1 MSENVGVGVDF
12 GTTNSVVAT
21 FDGESLQH
29 VVLENESP
37 VMPSATYVSRR
48 LQFTVGQKAID
59 QFIAD
64 NVGRRVE
71 LIPEVIG
78 QHSTIVGGSGIEEVD
93 TVSQNVYS
101 EPRLDL
107 GLEGRLFRGLK
118 RLLARRD
125 LERLAVFEQKFRIVA
140 LVTPLLTR
148 MREALVSFGV
158 THARCCAGHPIV
170 FEGAT
175 DGQPAIALDRFGEA
189 LRYAKLLKHRFFP
202 EPIAATLSYLH
213 THRQHRCRYILTLDF
228 GGGTLDLCVL
238 ARRTDGSFEVVGTR
252 GIGLGGDHIDQR
264 LFESF
269 LFKLLGKG
277 EIWRRQGEDRFIETL
292 FPFENYEPML
302 LNWGITYMLN
312 QNRFTAPVFDC
323 IEHGSEITRGKFQRL
338 LDLIQYN
345 HGYVVFQKLK
355 DLKAALSTNDRALL
369 DIPEL
374 DIEVVVTREEFENTI
389 ASQVETLNNA
399 VDTLLNQCNI
409 GSREVD
415 LVIRTGGSSLIPLV
429 RHTLSAKFGDK
440 VVEHE
445 PFLSVAEGLAI
456 ADYYGYEPL
465 EPMVQS

>member
-1 MSENVGVGVDF
+1 MKTRLGVGVDF

-21 FDGESLQH
+21 FDGRTLRH
-29 VVLENESP
+29 VLLERDDA
-37 VMPSATYVSRR
+37 VMPSATYISKK
-48 LQFTVGQKAID
+48 LQFTVGQNGINR
-59 QFIAD
+59 FISD

-78 QHSTIVGGSGIEEVD
+78 QKSTITGGSGTDELDSI
-93 TVSQNVYS
+93 SKNVYS

-118 RLLARRD
+118 RLLAREGF
-125 LERLAVFEQKFRIVA
+125 ERLDVFEQQFRLVA
-140 LVTPLLTR
+140 LITPLLVR
-148 MREALVSFGV
+148 MREALNSHGV
-158 THARCCAGHPIV
+158 KHTRCYAGHPIV
-170 FEGAT
+170 FEGET
-175 DGQPAIALDRFGEA
+175 QGRGSSALDGLGEA
-189 LRYAKLLKHRFFP
+189 LHYAKFPRHRFFP

-213 THRQHRCRYILTLDF
+213 KHRSQRCRYVLTLDF

-238 ARRTDGSFEVVGTR
+238 VRRSDGSFHVVGTK

-264 LFESF
+264 LFETL
-269 LFKLLGKG
+269 LFGMLGKG
-277 EIWRRQGEDRFIETL
+277 EIWRRRGEDRDIETL

-312 QNRFTAPVFDC
+312 QNRFTAPLFDC
-323 IEHGSEITRGKFQRL
+323 IEHGSGTAKSKFQRL
-338 LDLIQYN
+338 LELIQYN

-355 DLKAALSTNDRALL
+355 DLKVALSSADRAVL

-374 DIEVVVTREEFENTI
+374 DIELLVSRDQFEKTI
-389 ASQVETLNNA
+389 RGQIETLS
-399 VDTLLNQCNI
+399 DTVESLLHQCNI
-409 GSREVD
+409 ERSDVD

-429 RHTLSAKFGDK
+429 RRTLTAKFGDR

-456 ADYYGYEPL
+456 ADYFEFEPSK
-465 EPMVQS
+465 PMLYN